1 MSGHILDLTRYAW
14 IRELG
19 QLRLYGTWIGPS
31 IDESEPCL
39 VIVPAMRM
47 TSHQAVRPAV
57 VALSAAYR
65 YDDPRYLLQAAM
77 RFNAGLGF
85 SDDMSNVMKVAD
97 AIYDHLDD
105 LVALPE
111 RPSFGAT
118 VGAEV
123 TLTDN
128 EGRSFEFTIY
138 DHK

>member
-1 MSGHILDLTRYAW
+1 MSHILDLSRHAW

-19 QLRLYGTWIGPS
+19 QLAIYGTWVGPN

-39 VIVPAMRM
+39 VIVPSARR
-47 TSHQAVRPAV
+47 TSHETVQPAV
-57 VALSAAYR
+57 VALSAAYK
-65 YDDPRYLLQAAM
+65 YDDPRYLLQAAIQ
-77 RFNAGLGF
+77 FNRGLGF
-85 SDDMSNVMKVAD
+85 TDDMSNVMKVAD

-111 RPSFGAT
+111 RPSFGSS

-123 TLTDN
+123 RLTDS
-128 EGRSFEFTIY
+128 EGRSHEFEIL

>member
-1 MSGHILDLTRYAW
+1 MSGHVLDLSRYQW
-14 IRELG
+14 LRHIG
-19 QLRLYGTWIGPS
+19 QLAIYGTWIGPS

-39 VIVPAMRM
+39 AIVPASRV
-47 TSHQAVRPAV
+47 TSHERVRPAV

-65 YDDPRYLLQAAM
+65 YDDPRYLLQAAR

-85 SDDMSNVMKVAD
+85 PDTMQNVMKVAD

-111 RPSFGAT
+111 RPSFGSV

-123 TLTDN
+123 TVTDS
-128 EGRSFEFTIY
+128 EGRSHEFEIL

>member
-1 MSGHILDLTRYAW
+1 MSHILDLSRYAW
-14 IRELG
+14 MRELG
-19 QLRLYGTWIGPS
+19 QLTLYGTWVGPS

-39 VIVPAMRM
+39 VIVPSARR
-47 TSHQAVRPAV
+47 TSHETVRPAV
-57 VALSAAYR
+57 VALSAAYQ
-65 YDDPRYLLQAAM
+65 YDDPRYLLQAAIQ
-77 RFNAGLGF
+77 FNRGLGF
-85 SDDMSNVMKVAD
+85 TDDMNNVMKVAD

-111 RPSFGAT
+111 RPSFGSS

-128 EGRSFEFTIY
+128 EGRSHEFEIL

>member
-1 MSGHILDLTRYAW
+1 MSHILDLSRHAW

-19 QLRLYGTWIGPS
+19 QLAIYGTWVGPS

-39 VIVPAMRM
+39 VIVPSARR
-47 TSHQAVRPAV
+47 TSHETVRPAV
-57 VALSAAYR
+57 VALSAAYK
-65 YDDPRYLLQAAM
+65 YDDPRYLLQAAVQ
-77 RFNAGLGF
+77 FNRGLGF
-85 SDDMSNVMKVAD
+85 TDDMHNVMKMAD

-111 RPSFGAT
+111 RPSFGSS

-123 TLTDN
+123 TLTDS
-128 EGRSFEFTIY
+128 EGRSHEFEIL